1 MRLMNDNKRVR
12 NLDEKKTKRF
22 VNNKKRIKKSKKF
35 LREKEEAK
43 REILIKKTNGREKE
57 DAKS

>member
-22 VNNKKRIKKSKKF
+22 VNNKKRIKSLKSSFVRKKKP
-35 LREKEEAK
+35 KE
-43 REILIKKTNGREKE
+43 RY
-57 DAKS
+57 